1 MSFPKITPFHET
13 YITRIETKGTRGP
26 RMNPRVG
33 VPFLV
38 ALLLA
43 SSWAFTNQSVI
54 DEWVR
59 ETQFESN
66 NEEAALLPI
75 QTNEHWLVLVAD
87 FPEQQASETWGITQ
101 AELMLNDIAKS
112 YIEQLTNN
120 QTKLTVVVHDEVT
133 RASSN
138 VAAYGAD
145 YSGDRDTNS
154 NGDFLPMNLAE
165 EVVRYRADDVNWSQF
180 DLDNDGI
187 VDRVLILHTTKG
199 QEENPGVSN
208 NIWSHFTRFEE
219 PIKVS
224 SEHSVG
230 HYTMAS
236 LRTGSSG
243 MGTVLHEM
251 MHQMGA
257 LDLYPVHDV
266 SPSSDWHG
274 VGNWDIMASG
284 NWNGGGVW
292 PALGTSPTMEL
303 IGLERYVSLDLTW
316 PTSSVQ
322 PCIGPTIQ
330 MHGMTEGGEALKIPL
345 GEEQY
350 IWIERH
356 SDVGFDS
363 HLPGHGILVMQ
374 QDRSIGDEERNE
386 LNRDP
391 EQPWLRVIEA
401 DNGDQMLQG
410 VNDGEAS
417 DVFRNGTTF
426 GAQGVLIR
434 DHDGILVPWT
444 AHVEGE
450 ANMTIRF
457 TAEHCSPEI
466 TVNGPD
472 FGAVL
477 LPSDSLKLEIKSTI
491 ECSLTHNFT
500 LTDGRTVTLDPANL
514 TIGMNS
520 IDLTFSSNGTANSES
535 RIEGKLACEE
545 SVIDLSTQVLTL
557 SRIPIET
564 QIEGTLHARDASTI
578 LISIPSDGRGTQ
590 SFTIDLDGPM
600 SRVGTIENRFIL
612 DGDDE
617 LEIAINPN
625 GLLLDGMKVKGDLIL
640 IDTNGHRWTYTLDFT
655 AELDETST
663 FDAWRTP
670 GRILSIICLVGAVW
684 VGMGMVEW
692 KNKESNSEPNHDTVI
707 DQQPEVQPVEF
718 DPWGRPVDGNE

>member
-1 MSFPKITPFHET
+1 
-13 YITRIETKGTRGP
+13 
-26 RMNPRVG
+26 MNPRVG

-66 NEEAALLPI
+66 NDDAALLPI
-75 QTNEHWLVLVAD
+75 QSNEHWLVLVAD
-87 FPEQQASETWGITQ
+87 FPEQQASETWGTTQ

-133 RASSN
+133 RASAD

-145 YSGDRDTNS
+145 NSGDRDTDS

-180 DLDNDGI
+180 DLDNDGL
-187 VDRVLILHTTKG
+187 VDRLLILHTTKG

-224 SEHSVG
+224 AEHSVG

-303 IGLERYVSLDLTW
+303 IGLERHVSLDLTW
-316 PTSSVQ
+316 PASSVQ

-444 AHVEGE
+444 AHIEGE

-457 TAEHCSPEI
+457 TAEHCSPI
-466 TVNGPD
+466 MTVNGPD

-477 LPSDSLKLEIKSTI
+477 LPSDSLELEIESKV
-491 ECSLTHNFT
+491 ECSITHNLT
-500 LTDGRTVTLDPANL
+500 LTDGRTVTLEPANL

-535 RIEGKLACEE
+535 RIEGELVCED
-545 SVIDLSTQVLTL
+545 SVVDLSTQVLTL

-564 QIEGTLHARDASTI
+564 QIEGTLHAQQASTI
-578 LISIPSDGRGTQ
+578 LISIPSNGQGTQ

-684 VGMGMVEW
+684 VAMGMMEW
-692 KNKESNSEPNHDTVI
+692 KKKESNSVQNHGTVVE
-707 DQQPEVQPVEF
+707 QQPEVQPVEF

>member
-1 MSFPKITPFHET
+1 
-13 YITRIETKGTRGP
+13 
-26 RMNPRVG
+26 MNPRVG

-66 NEEAALLPI
+66 NDDAALLPI
-75 QTNEHWLVLVAD
+75 QSNEHWLVLVAD
-87 FPEQQASETWGITQ
+87 FPEQQASETWGTTQ

-133 RASSN
+133 RASAD

-145 YSGDRDTNS
+145 NSGDRDTNS

-180 DLDNDGI
+180 DLDNDGL
-187 VDRVLILHTTKG
+187 VDRLLILHTTKG

-224 SEHSVG
+224 AEHSVG

-303 IGLERYVSLDLTW
+303 IGLERHVSLDLTW
-316 PTSSVQ
+316 PASSVQ

-444 AHVEGE
+444 AHIEGE

-457 TAEHCSPEI
+457 TAEHCSPI
-466 TVNGPD
+466 MTVNGPD

-477 LPSDSLKLEIKSTI
+477 LPSDSLELEIESKV
-491 ECSLTHNFT
+491 ECSITHNLT
-500 LTDGRTVTLDPANL
+500 LTDGRTVTLEPANL

-535 RIEGKLACEE
+535 RIEGELACED
-545 SVIDLSTQVLTL
+545 SVVDLSTQVLTL

-564 QIEGTLHARDASTI
+564 QIEGTLHAQQASTI
-578 LISIPSDGRGTQ
+578 LISIPSNGQGTQ

-684 VGMGMVEW
+684 VAMGMMEW
-692 KNKESNSEPNHDTVI
+692 KKKESNSVQNHGTVVE
-707 DQQPEVQPVEF
+707 QQPEVQPVEF

>member
-1 MSFPKITPFHET
+1 
-13 YITRIETKGTRGP
+13 
-26 RMNPRVG
+26 MNPRVG

-66 NEEAALLPI
+66 NEDAALLPI
-75 QTNEHWLVLVAD
+75 QSNEHWLVLVAD

-133 RASSN
+133 RASAD

-145 YSGDRDTNS
+145 NSGDRDTDS

-180 DLDNDGI
+180 DLDNDGL
-187 VDRVLILHTTKG
+187 VDRLLILHTTKG

-224 SEHSVG
+224 AEHSVG

-303 IGLERYVSLDLTW
+303 IGLERHVSLELTW
-316 PTSSVQ
+316 PASSVQ

-410 VNDGEAS
+410 INDGEAS

-444 AHVEGE
+444 AHIEGE

-457 TAEHCSPEI
+457 TAEHCSPI
-466 TVNGPD
+466 MTVNGPD

-477 LPSDSLKLEIKSTI
+477 LPSDSLELEIESKV
-491 ECSLTHNFT
+491 ECSITHNLT
-500 LTDGRTVTLDPANL
+500 LTDGRTVTLEPANL

-535 RIEGKLACEE
+535 RIEGELACED
-545 SVIDLSTQVLTL
+545 SVVDLSTQVLTL

-564 QIEGTLHARDASTI
+564 KIEGTLHAQQASTI
-578 LISIPSDGRGTQ
+578 LISIPSNGQGTQ

-684 VGMGMVEW
+684 VAMGMMEW
-692 KNKESNSEPNHDTVI
+692 KKKESNSVQNHGTVVE
-707 DQQPEVQPVEF
+707 QQPEVQPVEF

>member
-1 MSFPKITPFHET
+1 MSFPKITPYHET

>member
-1 MSFPKITPFHET
+1 
-13 YITRIETKGTRGP
+13 
-26 RMNPRVG
+26 MNPRVG

-66 NEEAALLPI
+66 NEDAALLPI
-75 QTNEHWLVLVAD
+75 QSNEHWLVLVAD
-87 FPEQQASETWGITQ
+87 FPEQQASETWGTTQ

-133 RASSN
+133 RASAD

-145 YSGDRDTNS
+145 NSGDRDTDS

-180 DLDNDGI
+180 DLDNDGL
-187 VDRVLILHTTKG
+187 VDRLLILHTTKG

-224 SEHSVG
+224 AEHSVG

-303 IGLERYVSLDLTW
+303 IGLERHVSLDLTW
-316 PTSSVQ
+316 PASSVQ

-410 VNDGEAS
+410 INDGEAS

-444 AHVEGE
+444 AHIEGE

-457 TAEHCSPEI
+457 TAEHCSPI
-466 TVNGPD
+466 MTVNGPD

-477 LPSDSLKLEIKSTI
+477 LPSDSLELEIESKV
-491 ECSLTHNFT
+491 ECSITHNLT
-500 LTDGRTVTLDPANL
+500 LTDGRTVTLEPANL

-535 RIEGKLACEE
+535 RIEGELACED
-545 SVIDLSTQVLTL
+545 SVVDLSTQVLTL

-564 QIEGTLHARDASTI
+564 QIEGTLHAQQASTI
-578 LISIPSDGRGTQ
+578 LISIPSNGQGTQ

-684 VGMGMVEW
+684 VAMGMMEW
-692 KNKESNSEPNHDTVI
+692 KKKESNSVQNHGTVVE
-707 DQQPEVQPVEF
+707 QQPEVQPVEF

>member
-1 MSFPKITPFHET
+1 
-13 YITRIETKGTRGP
+13 
-26 RMNPRVG
+26 MNPRVG

>member
-1 MSFPKITPFHET
+1 
-13 YITRIETKGTRGP
+13 
-26 RMNPRVG
+26 MNPRVG

-66 NEEAALLPI
+66 NEEATLLPI

-199 QEENPGVSN
+199 QEENPGVSD

-434 DHDGILVPWT
+434 DHDGILVPWP

>member
-1 MSFPKITPFHET
+1 
-13 YITRIETKGTRGP
+13 
-26 RMNPRVG
+26 MNPRVG

-66 NEEAALLPI
+66 NEEATLLPI

-692 KNKESNSEPNHDTVI
+692 KNKETNSEPNHDTVI

>member
-1 MSFPKITPFHET
+1 
-13 YITRIETKGTRGP
+13 
-26 RMNPRVG
+26 MNPRVG

-66 NEEAALLPI
+66 NEDAALLPI
-75 QTNEHWLVLVAD
+75 QSNEHWLVLVAD
-87 FPEQQASETWGITQ
+87 FPEQQASETWGTTQ

-133 RASSN
+133 RASAD

-145 YSGDRDTNS
+145 NSGDRDTDS

-180 DLDNDGI
+180 DLDNDGL
-187 VDRVLILHTTKG
+187 VDRLLILHTTKG

-224 SEHSVG
+224 AEHSVG

-303 IGLERYVSLDLTW
+303 IGLERHVSLDLTW
-316 PTSSVQ
+316 PASSVQ

-444 AHVEGE
+444 AHIEGE

-457 TAEHCSPEI
+457 TAEHCSPLM

-477 LPSDSLKLEIKSTI
+477 LPSDSLELEIESKV
-491 ECSLTHNFT
+491 ECSITHNLT
-500 LTDGRTVTLDPANL
+500 LTDGRTVTLEPANL

-535 RIEGKLACEE
+535 RIEGELACED
-545 SVIDLSTQVLTL
+545 SVVDLSTQVLTL

-564 QIEGTLHARDASTI
+564 QIEGTLHAQQASTI
-578 LISIPSDGRGTQ
+578 LISIPSNGQGTQ

-684 VGMGMVEW
+684 VAMGMMEW
-692 KNKESNSEPNHDTVI
+692 KKKESNSVQNHDTVVE
-707 DQQPEVQPVEF
+707 QQPEVQPVEF

>member
-1 MSFPKITPFHET
+1 
-13 YITRIETKGTRGP
+13 
-26 RMNPRVG
+26 MNPRVG

-66 NEEAALLPI
+66 NDDAALLPI
-75 QTNEHWLVLVAD
+75 QSNEHWLVLVAD
-87 FPEQQASETWGITQ
+87 FPEQQASETWGTTQ

-133 RASSN
+133 RASAD

-145 YSGDRDTNS
+145 NSGDRDTDS

-180 DLDNDGI
+180 DLDNDGL
-187 VDRVLILHTTKG
+187 VDRLLILHTTKG

-224 SEHSVG
+224 AEHSVG

-303 IGLERYVSLDLTW
+303 IGLERHVSLDLTW
-316 PTSSVQ
+316 PASSVQ

-444 AHVEGE
+444 AHIEGE

-457 TAEHCSPEI
+457 TAEHCSPI
-466 TVNGPD
+466 MTVNGPD

-477 LPSDSLKLEIKSTI
+477 LPSDSLELEIESKV
-491 ECSLTHNFT
+491 ECSITHNLT
-500 LTDGRTVTLDPANL
+500 LTDGRTVTLEPANL

-535 RIEGKLACEE
+535 RIEGELACED
-545 SVIDLSTQVLTL
+545 SVVDLSTQVLTL

-564 QIEGTLHARDASTI
+564 QIEGTLHAQQASTI
-578 LISIPSDGRGTQ
+578 LISIPSNGQGTQ

-600 SRVGTIENRFIL
+600 SRVGTVENRFIL

-684 VGMGMVEW
+684 VAMGMMEW
-692 KNKESNSEPNHDTVI
+692 KKKESNSVQNHGTVVE
-707 DQQPEVQPVEF
+707 QQPEVQPVEF

>member
-1 MSFPKITPFHET
+1 
-13 YITRIETKGTRGP
+13 
-26 RMNPRVG
+26 
-33 VPFLV
+33 
-38 ALLLA
+38 
-43 SSWAFTNQSVI
+43 
-54 DEWVR
+54 
-59 ETQFESN
+59 
-66 NEEAALLPI
+66 
-75 QTNEHWLVLVAD
+75 
-87 FPEQQASETWGITQ
+87 
-101 AELMLNDIAKS
+101 
-112 YIEQLTNN
+112 
-120 QTKLTVVVHDEVT
+120 
-133 RASSN
+133 
-138 VAAYGAD
+138 
-145 YSGDRDTNS
+145 
-154 NGDFLPMNLAE
+154 MNLAE

-199 QEENPGVSN
+199 QEENPGVSD

>member
-1 MSFPKITPFHET
+1 
-13 YITRIETKGTRGP
+13 
-26 RMNPRVG
+26 
-33 VPFLV
+33 
-38 ALLLA
+38 
-43 SSWAFTNQSVI
+43 
-54 DEWVR
+54 
-59 ETQFESN
+59 
-66 NEEAALLPI
+66 
-75 QTNEHWLVLVAD
+75 
-87 FPEQQASETWGITQ
+87 
-101 AELMLNDIAKS
+101 
-112 YIEQLTNN
+112 
-120 QTKLTVVVHDEVT
+120 
-133 RASSN
+133 
-138 VAAYGAD
+138 
-145 YSGDRDTNS
+145 
-154 NGDFLPMNLAE
+154 
-165 EVVRYRADDVNWSQF
+165 
-180 DLDNDGI
+180 
-187 VDRVLILHTTKG
+187 
-199 QEENPGVSN
+199 
-208 NIWSHFTRFEE
+208 
-219 PIKVS
+219 
-224 SEHSVG
+224 
-230 HYTMAS
+230 MAS

-391 EQPWLRVIEA
+391 EQPWLRVIEE

>member
-1 MSFPKITPFHET
+1 
-13 YITRIETKGTRGP
+13 
-26 RMNPRVG
+26 MNPRVG

-66 NEEAALLPI
+66 NDDAALLPI
-75 QTNEHWLVLVAD
+75 QSNEHWLVLVAD
-87 FPEQQASETWGITQ
+87 FPEQQASETWGTTQ

-133 RASSN
+133 RASAD

-145 YSGDRDTNS
+145 NSGDRDTDS

-180 DLDNDGI
+180 DLDNDGL
-187 VDRVLILHTTKG
+187 VDRLLILHTTKG

-224 SEHSVG
+224 AEHSVG

-303 IGLERYVSLDLTW
+303 IGLERHVSLDLTW
-316 PTSSVQ
+316 PASSVQ

-444 AHVEGE
+444 AHIEGE

-457 TAEHCSPEI
+457 TAEHCSPLM

-477 LPSDSLKLEIKSTI
+477 LPSDSLELEIESKV
-491 ECSLTHNFT
+491 ECSITHNLT
-500 LTDGRTVTLDPANL
+500 LTDGRTVTLEPANL

-520 IDLTFSSNGTANSES
+520 IDITFSSNGTANSES
-535 RIEGKLACEE
+535 RIEGELACED
-545 SVIDLSTQVLTL
+545 SVVDLSTQVLTL

-564 QIEGTLHARDASTI
+564 QIEGTLHAQQASTI
-578 LISIPSDGRGTQ
+578 LISIPSNGQGTQ

-684 VGMGMVEW
+684 VAMGMMEW
-692 KNKESNSEPNHDTVI
+692 KKKESNSVQNHGTVVE
-707 DQQPEVQPVEF
+707 QQPEVQPVEF

>member
-1 MSFPKITPFHET
+1 
-13 YITRIETKGTRGP
+13 
-26 RMNPRVG
+26 MNPRVG

-66 NEEAALLPI
+66 NEEATLLPI

-199 QEENPGVSN
+199 QEENPGVSD

-243 MGTVLHEM
+243 MGTILHEM

-434 DHDGILVPWT
+434 DHNGILVPWT

>member
-1 MSFPKITPFHET
+1 
-13 YITRIETKGTRGP
+13 
-26 RMNPRVG
+26 
-33 VPFLV
+33 
-38 ALLLA
+38 
-43 SSWAFTNQSVI
+43 
-54 DEWVR
+54 
-59 ETQFESN
+59 
-66 NEEAALLPI
+66 
-75 QTNEHWLVLVAD
+75 
-87 FPEQQASETWGITQ
+87 
-101 AELMLNDIAKS
+101 
-112 YIEQLTNN
+112 
-120 QTKLTVVVHDEVT
+120 
-133 RASSN
+133 
-138 VAAYGAD
+138 
-145 YSGDRDTNS
+145 
-154 NGDFLPMNLAE
+154 MNLAE

>member
-1 MSFPKITPFHET
+1 
-13 YITRIETKGTRGP
+13 
-26 RMNPRVG
+26 MNPRVG

-199 QEENPGVSN
+199 QEENPGVSD

>member
-1 MSFPKITPFHET
+1 
-13 YITRIETKGTRGP
+13 
-26 RMNPRVG
+26 MNPRVG

-59 ETQFESN
+59 ESQFESN
-66 NEEAALLPI
+66 EEEDALLPI
-75 QTNEHWLVLVAD
+75 QTDEHWLVLVAD
-87 FPEQQASETWGITQ
+87 FPEQQATEAWGITQ
-101 AELMLNDIAKS
+101 AELMLNDIATS

-120 QTKLTVVVHDEVT
+120 QTELTVVVHDQVT
-133 RASSN
+133 RASAN
-138 VAAYGAD
+138 VATYGAD

-154 NGDFLPMNLAE
+154 AGDFLPMNLAE
-165 EVVRYRADDVNWSQF
+165 EVVRLRADDVNWTQF
-180 DLDNDGI
+180 DLDNDGV
-187 VDRVLILHTTKG
+187 VDRLLILHTTKG
-199 QEENPGVSN
+199 QEENPGQSN

-224 SEHSVG
+224 SEHTVG

-243 MGTVLHEM
+243 MGTILHEM

-266 SPSSDWHG
+266 SPNSDWHG

-316 PTSSVQ
+316 PASSVQ

-330 MHGMTEGGEALKIPL
+330 MQGMTEGGEALRIPL

-401 DNGDQMLQG
+401 DNGDQMLLG
-410 VNDGEAS
+410 INDGEAS
-417 DVFRNGTTF
+417 DVFRNGTAF

-450 ANMTIRF
+450 DNMTIRF

-472 FGAVL
+472 FGAVM
-477 LPSDSLKLEIKSTI
+477 LPSDSLQLEIESTI

-500 LTDGRTVTLDPANL
+500 LTDGRAVTLEPANL
-514 TIGMNS
+514 TIGMNR

-535 RIEGKLACEE
+535 RIEGVLGCEG
-545 SVIDLSTQVLTL
+545 SVVDFSTQVLTL

-564 QIEGTLHARDASTI
+564 QIEGTLHAQKASTI
-578 LISIPSDGRGTQ
+578 RIPIPSNGQGSQ

-600 SRVGTIENRFIL
+600 SRVGTVENRFVL
-612 DGDDE
+612 DGDDD
-617 LEIAINPN
+617 LEIAIEPN
-625 GLLLDGMKVKGDLIL
+625 GLLVDGMKVKGDLIL

-655 AELDETST
+655 AEINENSA

-684 VGMGMVEW
+684 VGMGMMEW
-692 KNKESNSEPNHDTVI
+692 KKKDVKSTPNHDTVVE
-707 DQQPEVQPVEF
+707 QQPEVNAVEL